1 MPDPGTAP
9 TGSRLPAVG
18 PLLLTQIGY
27 QARLLAANGRAV
39 MIGVGLPVLLLI
51 ASSSHSHVSASA
63 VASRAVFGLTLTA
76 WNIYGVRTV
85 AAREAG
91 ILKRWRATPLP
102 RSCYFAARILATVV
116 VSVLA
121 GAATVA
127 AGVVLYGPHLTVT
140 GALGALI
147 VFVIGAAARA
157 APATALT
164 GAVSTVDAAGPIL
177 LLVDLPSPG
186 HLGRARVDQRG
197 ALAAHPRDLPPG
209 RAPRPRRDEC
219 APTRPRRAAA
229 PRPGPPRARGL
240 PGRRARGCH
249 RHLPLGAASTHPT
262 PSRPRRHI
270 GSAKPPRHRS
280 PSSSKRV
287 GSTRKGEN
295 VDHHRPID
303 LPHTSPASIVRY
315 AKDQTGV
322 MLSESSVVQETV
334 GGAVGRVRVCP
345 PPSRSQH
352 RRPRSPSSPDR
363 RPGLGSRPARPG
375 LRCRRESLVHGWGSA
390 RTRSAGSRPPARSMS
405 SPRA

>member
-1 MPDPGTAP
+1 MPDPATAP

-127 AGVVLYGPHLTVT
+127 AGVVLYGTHLTVT

-147 VFVIGAAARA
+147 VFVIGAAAWT

-177 LLVDLPSPG
+177 LLVYFPVLVISGVLGSISEAHWLHTLATYLPAEPLSHAATSALQHAPGAPLLPARDL
-186 HLGRARVDQRG
+186 LV
-197 ALAAHPRDLPPG
+197 LAAWAVG
-209 RAPRPRRDEC
+209 
-219 APTRPRRAAA
+219 
-229 PRPGPPRARGL
+229 GL
-240 PGRRARGCH
+240 AVATVTFRWEP
-249 RHLPLGAASTHPT
+249 
-262 PSRPRRHI
+262 
-270 GSAKPPRHRS
+270 
-280 PSSSKRV
+280 
-287 GSTRKGEN
+287 
-295 VDHHRPID
+295 HRP
-303 LPHTSPASIVRY
+303 TQR
-315 AKDQTGV
+315 
-322 MLSESSVVQETV
+322 
-334 GGAVGRVRVCP
+334 
-345 PPSRSQH
+345 
-352 RRPRSPSSPDR
+352 
-363 RPGLGSRPARPG
+363 RPAR
-375 LRCRRESLVHGWGSA
+375 A
-390 RTRSAGSRPPARSMS
+390 DT
-405 SPRA
+405 